1 MDRRWATKQVSARL
15 LALSMAAL
23 LLAITACGGQAETPA
38 SPKTVE
44 DCRGSTETAQG
55 GLTPN
60 PEVRFVNLTV
70 DGRLRDYRLFQPSG
84 LASRKQFPLVL
95 VLHGSPQDAAGL
107 ESVIHFDDEAT
118 TAGFLEAS
126 PNGCRGFWSYAERG
140 SKSVDGDFIT
150 KVIDQL
156 ESQFAIDKTR
166 VFIAAVSAGTW
177 VAYRLAC
184 DLSNQIAGIASVSGT
199 MRLSD
204 PCMPARPVSVLEMH
218 GTLDSQHP
226 WEGGGPH
233 NASPVDAVIQ
243 RWTQLDSCAG
253 GPVVTQTGITE
264 TSAWTCQ
271 GGAVVR
277 LDKVVG
283 GHHTW
288 FGSTFDPVA
297 GEPNANVVI
306 WNFFNSLHP
315 SR

>member
-1 MDRRWATKQVSARL
+1 MDRYWAKERAGARL
-15 LALSMAAL
+15 LALWMGAL
-23 LLAITACGGQAETPA
+23 LVGTTACGGQGATA
-38 SPKTVE
+38 TSPSPIE
-44 DCRGSTETAQG
+44 DCRGSTEKAPGGVTA
-55 GLTPN
+55 N
-60 PEVRFVNLTV
+60 PGVSYVNLTV

-84 LASRKQFPLVL
+84 LDSTKPFPLVL

-107 ESVIHFDDEAT
+107 ERIIHFDDEAT

-126 PNGCRGFWSYAERG
+126 PNGCGGFWSYAEGG
-140 SKSVDGDFIT
+140 SKSVDEDFIT
-150 KVIDQL
+150 KVINQL
-156 ESQFAIDKTR
+156 ESRFAVDKTR

-177 VAYRLAC
+177 VAYRLGC
-184 DLSNQIAGIASVSGT
+184 DLSNQITAIASVSGT

-204 PCMPARPVSVLEMH
+204 PCQPARPVSILEMH

-226 WEGGGPH
+226 WDGGGPH

-243 RWTQLDSCAG
+243 RWTQMDGCAG
-253 GPVVTQTGITE
+253 GPALSQAGITL

-271 GGAVVR
+271 SGAIVR

-288 FGSTFDPVA
+288 FGAPFDPVA
-297 GEPNANVVI
+297 GEPNADVVI